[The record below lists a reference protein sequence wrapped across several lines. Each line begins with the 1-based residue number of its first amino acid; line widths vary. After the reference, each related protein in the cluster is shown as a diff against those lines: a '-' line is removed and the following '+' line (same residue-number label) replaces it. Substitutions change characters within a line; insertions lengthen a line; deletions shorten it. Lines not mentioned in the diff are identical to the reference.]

1 MSKSDEK
8 RSGSGLRAAQMAM
21 IALVVPVLSSV
32 VLAGLL
38 DDAAMPPTTVPVAQV
53 APPPAQ
59 VMPIQAK
66 TTANTDI
73 AYQLRCWQDGRLIFE
88 ENGLT
93 APVKAGRPVLAMQSR
108 EGGADLHL
116 IETGNTTCLI
126 QQRSAADSRRQPI
139 QP

>member
-8 RSGSGLRAAQMAM
+8 RGGSGLRAAQMAM

-53 APPPAQ
+53 APPAQ
-59 VMPIQAK
+59 VMPLQAK

>member
-1 MSKSDEK
+1 MSKLDEK
-8 RSGSGLRAAQMAM
+8 RGGSGLRTARMAV

-38 DDAAMPPTTVPVAQV
+38 DDASMAPTTMPAEQAPPTASAEV
-53 APPPAQ
+53 
-59 VMPIQAK
+59 
-66 TTANTDI
+66 

-93 APVKAGRPVLAMQSR
+93 APVKASRPVLAMQSR
-108 EGGADLHL
+108 EGGAAVHL
-116 IETGNTTCLI
+116 IDTGNTACLI
-126 QQRSAADSRRQPI
+126 QQRSAADSRRRPI